1 MGSFLGDEDERVERE
16 EERFLTTNTESHSLI
31 TAKYPTNIYFSAPP
45 DSLMTVTL
53 KNRIGESEMKN
64 VWLFRIEPLEK
75 EHLFKLHFTIQD
87 PATSECEV
95 EVTINRDSELFVQPA
110 EKGFDHLYLEV
121 ERCQVVVKP
130 N

>member
-1 MGSFLGDEDERVERE
+1 MI
-16 EERFLTTNTESHSLI
+16 TTNTGSLA
-31 TAKYPTNIYFSAPP
+31 AKYLTDICFSAPP

-64 VWLFRIEPLEK
+64 VWLFRIERLEK

-87 PATSECEV
+87 PATSECEI
-95 EVTINRDSELFVQPA
+95 EVTINHDSELFVQPA
-110 EKGFDHLYLEV
+110 EMGFGHLYLEV